1 MKSLLLGLAAVL
13 ATTVAASAQDVGGR
27 YRVAGQNP
35 NGGSSYSGTAEIVV
49 TSQNTCRIVWRTGS
63 SSSRGICMRNGTS
76 FAASYVLGKD
86 VGLVIYEIQPD
97 RSMRGIWTVADQ
109 TGVGGEILT
118 PQ

>member
-1 MKSLLLGLAAVL
+1 MKSALLGFAALLAM
-13 ATTVAASAQDVGGR
+13 TVSASAQDVGGR
-27 YRVAGQNP
+27 YAVQGKNP
-35 NGGSSYSGTAEIVV
+35 NGSNYGGTAEITV
-49 TSQNTCRIVWRTGS
+49 TSQNTCRIVWKTGS
-63 SSSRGICMRNGTS
+63 SSSRGICMRNGNS

-97 RSMRGIWTVADQ
+97 RSMRGIWTIADQ